1 MIGQSAG
8 KTFAY
13 ILGVYLGDGCVTRGG
28 RKPATLFRLNS
39 IDQEFAEETRAAYA
53 ELTGKAGSLS
63 CHPVSKSSKPNWS
76 LTIRDEGLTTFLV
89 ETTQAKAIIPDY
101 VFGWSRENR
110 LAFIGGLMD
119 SEGFVGA
126 NRNPSGRRYYMG
138 FKSCDPWFAD
148 FLRILQSVGIEH
160 GKIGVEAPRKPGYK
174 VPRRVTLK
182 MQSWIDSG
190 ARFVIRRKQTRV
202 DEWANTEP
210 NPLGLRFRA
219 KVAPETTCTAP
230 GNGMKI

>member
-13 ILGVYLGDGCVTRGG
+13 LLGVYLGDGCVTRSG
-28 RKPATLFRLNS
+28 RKKATVFRLNT
-39 IDQEFAEETRAAYA
+39 IDQEFAEATQAAYL

-63 CHPVSKSSKPNWS
+63 CHAVKKSSKPNWS
-76 LTIRDEGLTTFLV
+76 LAIRDDQLTAHLV
-89 ETTQAKAIIPDY
+89 ETTRAKQSIPDY
-101 VFGWSRENR
+101 VFSWPHEQK

-119 SEGFVGA
+119 SEGFVAA
-126 NRNPSGRRYYMG
+126 NRNHTGRRFYMG
-138 FKSCDPWFAD
+138 FKSCDCWFGD
-148 FLRILQSVGIEH
+148 FIRVLQSVGIVV

-174 VPRRVTLK
+174 VPRRVTIK

-190 ARFVIRRKQTRV
+190 ARFIIKRKQDRV

-210 NPLGLRFRA
+210 NPLGKRFWA
-219 KVAPETTCTAP
+219 KVAPETTCMAP
-230 GNGMKI
+230 G